1 MNIGEE
7 TLHQPISSASSSEKG
22 AVLNQLL
29 DACDTLS
36 HPIFLH
42 DHEFRIL
49 FANRA
54 YLSRAKASLED
65 ILGRPYWQVFPRA
78 QGPLGSCLRALSDGA
93 ETEVEDIR
101 TDAGEVFCCRALAI
115 NGADGRYLYSIH
127 LLEDVTE
134 HRRLEESLRREQ
146 ALTDAT
152 IQCAP
157 GVFYVIDIEGRFI
170 RWNRYVNRITNLS
183 DDALLQ
189 TSALSIVH
197 PEDRPRIAA
206 KIQEVFSVGYAEAE
220 ARLVT
225 IDNGVRD
232 FSFTGQRF
240 KVDGAIYLVGYG
252 VDITELKRVWSQL
265 EHLATHDRLT
275 GLPNR
280 NLFFDRLQ
288 HGLDKAARR
297 GEHLAVLFVDLDNFK
312 QINDSFGHQMG
323 DLLLSQVA
331 DQLRACTRK
340 QDTVSRLGGDEFTVI
355 VEDIRV
361 SSEEIVAAT
370 AERIIKAIAAPFDL
384 GGREAL
390 LSASVGI
397 AFYPKDG
404 EDMATLLRSADTAM
418 YKAKEIGKNNYQFF
432 TAEMNT
438 HAAERHALES
448 DLRGALERG
457 EFFLVYQPQMNI
469 HSARIIGAEA
479 LLRWQHPRRGLLL
492 PDEFIPLAEA
502 TGLIVPIGDWVL
514 RSVCAQLREWS
525 SKGLRT
531 IRVAVN
537 LSPRQFRQESLVN
550 SVQAI
555 LRENGVSASSLE
567 FELTETCVMDDPASA
582 TEILKQLKNM
592 GIGLSIDDFGMG
604 YSSLQYL
611 KRFPIDN
618 LKIDS
623 HFIKDLVT
631 DSEDRAIVSAIITMG
646 HSMHL
651 EVIAEGVETQQQL
664 EYLRI
669 EGCDFVQGYYI
680 NRPFSAQRMAMMIE
694 QA

>member
-1 MNIGEE
+1 MNLEE
-7 TLHQPISSASSSEKG
+7 GTSHQPISSASSWDTGET
-22 AVLNQLL
+22 LRLLL
-29 DACDTLS
+29 DTCDTLS
-36 HPIFLH
+36 HPIFVH
-42 DHEFRIL
+42 DHEFHIL

-65 ILGRPYWQVFPRA
+65 ILGALYWQVFPRG
-78 QGPLGSCLRALSDGA
+78 QGPLSNCLRALSGGA
-93 ETEVEDIR
+93 EEEVEDIR
-101 TDAGEVFCCRALAI
+101 TDAGEIFCCRALTI
-115 NGADGRYLYSIH
+115 HSADGRYLYSIH

-134 HRRLEESLRREQ
+134 RRRLEKTLQREQ
-146 ALTDAT
+146 ALSDAT
-152 IQCAP
+152 IQSAP
-157 GVFYVIDIEGRFI
+157 GAFYVLDTENRFI

-189 TSALSIVH
+189 TSALSIIH

-206 KIQEVFSVGYAEAE
+206 KIQEVFSVGHAETE
-220 ARLVT
+220 ARIITV
-225 IDNGVRD
+225 DDGVRD
-232 FSFTGQRF
+232 FSFNGQRF
-240 KVDGAIYLVGYG
+240 EVDGVIYLAGYG
-252 VDITELKRVWSQL
+252 VDITDLKRAWVQL
-265 EHLATHDRLT
+265 EHLATHDHLT

-288 HGLDKAARR
+288 HSLDKAARR
-297 GEHLAVLFVDLDNFK
+297 DEHFAVLFVDLDNFK
-312 QINDSFGHQMG
+312 LINDGFGHQMG
-323 DLLLSQVA
+323 DLLLVQVA
-331 DQLRACTRK
+331 DHLQACTRK
-340 QDTVSRLGGDEFTVI
+340 QDTVSRLGGDEFAVI
-355 VEDIRV
+355 VEDIRE

-370 AERIIKAIAAPFDL
+370 AERIIEAIAAPFDL

-404 EDMATLLRSADTAM
+404 ADMATLLRSADTAM

-448 DLRGALERG
+448 DLRDALARG
-457 EFFLVYQPQMNI
+457 EFYLVYQPQVDI
-469 HSARIIGAEA
+469 RSARIIGVEA

-525 SKGLRT
+525 DKGLRT

-537 LSPRQFRQESLVN
+537 LSPRQFRQEDLAN
-550 SVQAI
+550 TIQTI
-555 LRENGVSASSLE
+555 LLENGVSASSLE
-567 FELTETCVMDDPASA
+567 FELTETCVMDDAASA
-582 TEILKQLKNM
+582 TEILKRLKEM
-592 GIGLSIDDFGMG
+592 GVRLSIDDFGMG
-604 YSSLQYL
+604 YSSLLYL

-623 HFIKDLVT
+623 HFIKDLAT
-631 DSEDRAIVSAIITMG
+631 DSEDRAIVTAIITMG

-651 EVIAEGVETQQQL
+651 AVIAEGVETQQQL
-664 EYLRI
+664 EFLRI

-680 NRPFSAQRMAMMIE
+680 NRPLSAQRMAGLIGP
-694 QA
+694 A